1 MNLTEWILSIMEQ
14 LGYLGI
20 ALLMFLDNIFPPI
33 PSEIIMPSAG
43 YTASQG
49 QLVLIGVIIA
59 GSLGSMLAAA
69 ILYWIGFKFNHNSIF
84 RFVDKHG
91 KYLFIKSE
99 DVKKSL
105 SWFEQYGHRI
115 VFFGRMIPAVRSLI
129 SIPAGMSHMPFWKF
143 MLYSSMGTIIWTTF
157 LACVGFY
164 LGENQAL
171 MHEIFSRVGYVIST
185 IVIVIILYALYRRH
199 RRKKV
204 AMQNKN

>member
-1 MNLTEWILSIMEQ
+1 MNLTEWIISIMEQ

-43 YTASQG
+43 YSASQG
-49 QLVLIGVIIA
+49 QLILFGVIIA
-59 GSLGSMLAAA
+59 GCFGSLLAAA
-69 ILYWIGFKFNHNSIF
+69 LLYWIGYKFNHDSIF
-84 RFVDKHG
+84 RFVDRYG
-91 KYLFIKSE
+91 RYMFIKSS

-105 SWFEQYGHRI
+105 DWFEHYGHRI

-143 MLYSSMGTIIWTTF
+143 MFYSGLGTIIWTTF

-164 LGENQAL
+164 FGENQQL
-171 MHEIFSRVGYVIST
+171 MQQIFSQVSHGIIL
-185 IVIVIILYALYRRH
+185 IVLVIIAILLYRRQL
-199 RRKKV
+199 RK
-204 AMQNKN
+204 MKN

>member
-1 MNLTEWILSIMEQ
+1 MNLTQWIISIMEQ

-43 YTASQG
+43 YSASQG
-49 QLVLIGVIIA
+49 ELLLVGVIIA
-59 GSLGSMLAAA
+59 GCIGSLIAAA
-69 ILYWIGFKFNHNSIF
+69 ILYWIGYKFNHDSIF
-84 RFVDKHG
+84 RFVDRYG
-91 KYLFIKSE
+91 KYLFIKSP

-105 SWFEQYGHRI
+105 DWFEQYGHRI

-143 MLYSSMGTIIWTTF
+143 MFFSSLGTIIWTTF

-164 LGENQAL
+164 FGENQAL
-171 MHEIFSRVGYVIST
+171 MQNIFSQVSHFIIIVVIAM
-185 IVIVIILYALYRRH
+185 IIWILYRRH
-199 RRKKV
+199 
-204 AMQNKN
+204 QGKNRPS